1 MTHPRAPF
9 AALALLLAAPALAQT
24 YQPSVGL
31 ALWQA
36 GYRATVAAGD
46 LYFHNGERANGTLNP
61 SSALICTG
69 PCAGGR
75 YGWDRHVKGYLVG
88 PEGTSR
94 DQAQAA
100 LDSGCLSI
108 PGIPAGYVLT
118 ELDYLD
124 LMYVRYGS
132 TSWYAARVGA
142 CRPRVPVD
150 PVATPTPRPTPS
162 PTASPPPPP
171 VATPTPCPVVT
182 CPTYQPAT
190 VPAAVVTRLHATL
203 AALDRLAALNN
214 PLIKWGEGRRALVRD
229 SRAAIAE
236 VEALLGTFV
245 SGLYRPV
252 DGSTGVAVTTTVEGE
267 QR

>member
-1 MTHPRAPF
+1 MRF
-9 AALALLLAAPALAQT
+9 IAALLALLATAAPALAQP

-31 ALWQA
+31 ALYAA
-36 GYRATVAAGD
+36 GYRATVAKGD
-46 LYFHNGERANGTLNP
+46 LYFSTRELATGTLNP

-75 YGWDRHVKGYLVG
+75 YGWDRATKGYMVG

-100 LDSGCLSI
+100 LDSGCLVV

-118 ELDYLD
+118 DLDYYD
-124 LMYVRYGS
+124 LMYVRHGS
-132 TSWYAARVGA
+132 TSWYAARVSPCA
-142 CRPRVPVD
+142 PRPVPT
-150 PVATPTPRPTPS
+150 ATPRPTPS
-162 PTASPPPPP
+162 PTPRPPDP
-171 VATPTPCPVVT
+171 VATPSPPCPT
-182 CPTYQPAT
+182 CEPCPACRTYEAAT
-190 VPAAVVTRLHATL
+190 VPAGVVTRLHATL
-203 AALDRLAALNN
+203 AALDRLAALSN

-236 VEALLGTFV
+236 VEALLNGWV

-252 DGSTGVAVTTTVEGE
+252 DDSTGVAPVTTVEGE